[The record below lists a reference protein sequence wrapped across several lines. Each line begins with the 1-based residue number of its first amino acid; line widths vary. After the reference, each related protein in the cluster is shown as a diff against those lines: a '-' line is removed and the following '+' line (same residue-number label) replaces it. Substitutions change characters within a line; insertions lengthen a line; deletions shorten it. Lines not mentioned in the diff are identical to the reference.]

1 MASSKQA
8 GHRLVLSSYNIHR
21 CYGSDGAYRPD
32 RIRDV
37 LRQIDADVVALQ
49 EVETLRNEP
58 GLLDYLCENSSW
70 THIHGPTMAHAD
82 GDYGNAILTSLPI
95 RSVRRIDLSQGRREP
110 RGAFLVTL
118 GDRRRPF
125 DLLATHLGLRPGER
139 RAQIRVL
146 LKELQKTAGG
156 PNDKKAFTVLMGD
169 LNEWFLWGRPV
180 RFLRRHFGPA
190 PAPATW
196 PARFPLF
203 ALDRVWVEPRQS
215 LLGVTAVNNPLTRIA
230 SDHLPLVAELD
241 LGRFK
246 QTAKQQRAGDD
257 EGGDDGH

>member
-1 MASSKQA
+1 LASSKPVGQ
-8 GHRLVLSSYNIHR
+8 RLVLSSYNIHR
-21 CYGSDGAYRPD
+21 CYGSDGAHRPD

-49 EVETLRNEP
+49 EVETLRDQP
-58 GLLDYLCENSSW
+58 GLLDYLCENRSW
-70 THIHGPTMAHAD
+70 THIHGPTMAHAE

-95 RSVRRIDLSQGRREP
+95 RSVRRIDLSQDRREP

-118 GDRRRPF
+118 GERSRTF
-125 DLLATHLGLRPGER
+125 DLLATHLGLRPAER
-139 RAQIRVL
+139 RAQIRIL
-146 LKELQKTAGG
+146 LTELQKTAGST
-156 PNDKKAFTVLMGD
+156 NDKAFTVLMGD

-203 ALDRVWVEPRQS
+203 ALDRVWVEPRRN
-215 LLGVTAVNNPLTRIA
+215 LLGVQAVNTPLTRIA

-241 LGRFK
+241 SGRFK
-246 QTAKQQRAGDD
+246 QTTKQQRASDDDSGDD
-257 EGGDDGH
+257 SK